1 MRIVATEAKR
11 QIDLELSHFLKPNKD
26 VRPKLKFYGRLKK
39 QLLATHKKI
48 SSNNRTLMPPT
59 FRQIEGE
66 SAKLECKQTFTNFY
80 LNSGFRQV
88 DLQRHFFPHK
98 YVRVSGFAK

>member
-59 FRQIEGE
+59 FRLIEEE
-66 SAKLECKQTFTNFY
+66 SALLEHSRIFY
-80 LNSGFRQV
+80 LDSGFRQV